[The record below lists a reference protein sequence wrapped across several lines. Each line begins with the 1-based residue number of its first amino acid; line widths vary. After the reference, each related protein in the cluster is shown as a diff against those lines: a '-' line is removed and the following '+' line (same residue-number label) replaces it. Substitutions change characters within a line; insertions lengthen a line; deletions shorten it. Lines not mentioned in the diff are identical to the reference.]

1 MGDEHSFAVVDVFT
15 DRALSGNPVA
25 VFPRADDLPPHTMQA
40 IAREFGFSETTFV
53 MAPRHPAAVRRLR
66 CFSPAAEVFGAGHNA
81 LGAWWLLAVS
91 GQSVVPTDGVVAQ
104 ELGDQVLPVVVTLK
118 EGRVHRVT
126 MQQLMPTIEPQSR
139 RRHSL
144 ASALG
149 LSPDEMHPALEPAV
163 SSTGATRHLLAPV
176 VDEGALARSRV
187 DSRALV
193 AVAREVGCEGCYAF
207 CIGADSDS
215 AAAHARGF
223 FPGIGITEDAA
234 TGSAAGPLGLYL
246 VQRELAP
253 IGQTLIV
260 EQGAH
265 LHRRSRIE
273 VFVDETSVHVGGSCV
288 VVMSGQLRL

>member
-1 MGDEHSFAVVDVFT
+1 MGDEYSFAVVDVFT
-15 DRALSGNPVA
+15 DQALSGNPLA
-25 VFPRADDLPPHTMQA
+25 VFPGADDLAPQTMQA

-53 MAPRHPAAVRRLR
+53 MAPRHRHAMRRLR
-66 CFSPAAEVFGAGHNA
+66 CFSPVAEVFGAGHNA
-81 LGAWWLLAVS
+81 LGAWWLLAAS
-91 GQSVVPTDGVVAQ
+91 GQVVVPTDGVVAQ
-104 ELGDQVLPVVVTLK
+104 ELGDRVLPVVVTLK
-118 EGRVHRVT
+118 EGHVHRVA
-126 MQQLMPTIEPQSR
+126 MEQLMPTIEATSR
-139 RRHSL
+139 QRNPL

-149 LSPDEMHPALEPAV
+149 LSLEEMHSALEPAV

-176 VDEGALARSRV
+176 VDNGALARIRA
-187 DSRALV
+187 DPLALV

-207 CIGADSDS
+207 CVEAS
-215 AAAHARGF
+215 AASATAHARGF

-246 VQRELAP
+246 VQRQLAP
-253 IGQTLIV
+253 MRQSFVI

-273 VFVDETSVHVGGSCV
+273 VLVDETGVHVGGSCV